1 MIIMKIKKFENFEY
15 DSFKTKITKE
25 YVNNYLQL
33 QERISTLAFA
43 IYEIENDEE
52 YDEDGVIDWND
63 TWIEYL
69 LTDDKITVSLLNLNG
84 GGTSVDVP
92 TLLVF
97 EPDKLE
103 EYYASKK
110 YNI

>member
-25 YVNNYLQL
+25 HVNNYLQL
-33 QERISTLAFA
+33 QERLSTLAFT
-43 IYEIENDEE
+43 IYEIENGEE
-52 YDEDGVIDWND
+52 YDADGVVDWSD
-63 TWIEYL
+63 IWVEYL
-69 LTDDKITVSLLNLNG
+69 LTDEFINISLLDSEG
-84 GGTSVDVP
+84 DDSSVAVP

-97 EPDKLE
+97 EPEKLE

-110 YNI
+110 YNL